1 MEYWIAKYFQIKLV
15 FNDHLTLGIR
25 STLKSMKIEQ
35 TAEMLLKRLKIFDL
49 FSVPLTS
56 QIMTKFIL
64 VFIYY
69 CRLLFIAHVHERM
82 GTRWKIEKNSMTSS
96 SFLDGIL
103 S

>member
-1 MEYWIAKYFQIKLV
+1 
-15 FNDHLTLGIR
+15 
-25 STLKSMKIEQ
+25 
-35 TAEMLLKRLKIFDL
+35 
-49 FSVPLTS
+49 
-56 QIMTKFIL
+56 MTKFIL

-69 CRLLFIAHVHERM
+69 CRLLFIAHVHELFIAHVHERM

>member
-1 MEYWIAKYFQIKLV
+1 
-15 FNDHLTLGIR
+15 
-25 STLKSMKIEQ
+25 
-35 TAEMLLKRLKIFDL
+35 
-49 FSVPLTS
+49 
-56 QIMTKFIL
+56 MTKFIL

-82 GTRWKIEKNSMTSS
+82 GTRWKIDKNSMTSS